1 MERRIIDEAI
11 ILQSGINFENLAFE
25 YCSDRIL
32 DDYEENGGRPF
43 TGLTYELFD
52 NGRISYYCYYVNGFP
67 EGDLVKL
74 YANGTI
80 CSISKMKRG
89 QSAEKAEWYQ
99 DGKIKEE
106 GMYNCGICI
115 SSKKWDEQGNL
126 TYEKISPT
134 DSEILLIKKLSSV
147 KYD

>member
-67 EGDLVKL
+67 EGDFVKF
-74 YANGTI
+74 YADGTI

-89 QSAEKAEWYQ
+89 QSAEKTEWYQ

-106 GMYNCGICI
+106 GMY
-115 SSKKWDEQGNL
+115 
-126 TYEKISPT
+126 
-134 DSEILLIKKLSSV
+134 IK
-147 KYD
+147 